1 MKQRKMKKLAKL
13 TIKLLDE
20 TCKDYQGDCPQC
32 PFGGKGASFCIAGAF
47 GNRVLRV
54 INNGKEQ

>member
-20 TCKDYQGDCPQC
+20 TCKEYHSDCPRC
-32 PFGGKGASFCIAGAF
+32 SFGGKGASFCIVGAF

-54 INNGKEQ
+54 INNGKK

>member
-1 MKQRKMKKLAKL
+1 MKQKKMKKLAKL

-32 PFGGKGASFCIAGAF
+32 PFGGEGAPFCIVGAF

-54 INNGKEQ
+54 INNGKK

>member
-13 TIKLLDE
+13 TIKLPDE
-20 TCKDYQGDCPQC
+20 TCKAYPGDCPQC
-32 PFGGKGASFCIAGAF
+32 PFGGKGAPFCIVGAF

-54 INNGKEQ
+54 INNGKK

>member
-32 PFGGKGASFCIAGAF
+32 PFGGKGAPFCIVGAF

-54 INNGKEQ
+54 INNDKK

>member
-1 MKQRKMKKLAKL
+1 MKQKKLRKL
-13 TIKLLDE
+13 ARLSVKLLNE

-32 PFGGKGASFCIAGAF
+32 PFRGKCASFCIVGAF

-54 INNGKEQ
+54 INNGKK

>member
-32 PFGGKGASFCIAGAF
+32 PFGGKGAPFCIAGAF

-54 INNGKEQ
+54 INNGKK

>member
-1 MKQRKMKKLAKL
+1 MKQKKLKKLARL
-13 TIKLLDE
+13 SDKLLNE
-20 TCKDYQGDCPQC
+20 TCKEYHSDCPQC
-32 PFGGKGASFCIAGAF
+32 PFGGKGAPFCIVGAF

>member
-20 TCKDYQGDCPQC
+20 TCKGYQGDCPQC
-32 PFGGKGASFCIAGAF
+32 PFGGKGAPFCIVGAF

-54 INNGKEQ
+54 INNGKK

>member
-20 TCKDYQGDCPQC
+20 TCKDYQGDCQQC
-32 PFGGKGASFCIAGAF
+32 PFGGKGAPFCIAGAF

-54 INNGKEQ
+54 INNGKK

>member
-32 PFGGKGASFCIAGAF
+32 PFGGKGAPFCIVGAF

-54 INNGKEQ
+54 INNGKK

>member
-13 TIKLLDE
+13 TIKLLEE

-32 PFGGKGASFCIAGAF
+32 PFGGKGAPFCIVGAF

-54 INNGKEQ
+54 INNGKK